1 MRDAKEQSMSET
13 PTASG
18 MAQGESGVGGDPL
31 DLVGAVGTDDDAM
44 PGPRDGAESGSAADD
59 TSTGESSAAGAA
71 DPAPES
77 GATLD
82 PQTMSVDPD
91 AGSDP
96 LDDDA
101 EGIRTPG
108 IGGSGSS
115 SDPMPDMS
123 GTSG

>member
-1 MRDAKEQSMSET
+1 MSET
-13 PTASG
+13 PQASG
-18 MAQGESGVGGDPL
+18 MSQGQSQPGGDPL
-31 DLVGAVGTDDDAM
+31 DLVGAVGTDDDVL
-44 PGPRDGAESGSAADD
+44 PGAPGGAEAGEASAED
-59 TSTGESSAAGAA
+59 TSTGGSGTAADA
-71 DPAPES
+71 DPAPDS

-82 PQTMSVDPD
+82 PQKMSVDPD

-96 LDDDA
+96 LDDDT
-101 EGIRTPG
+101 EGVRTSG

>member
-1 MRDAKEQSMSET
+1 MSET

-31 DLVGAVGTDDDAM
+31 DLVGATGTDDDVL
-44 PGPRDGAESGSAADD
+44 PGPPGGAEAGEATAED
-59 TSTGESSAAGAA
+59 TSTGGSGTAADA
-71 DPAPES
+71 DPAPDS

-82 PQTMSVDPD
+82 APRRNPD
-91 AGSDP
+91 ADAVSDP

-101 EGIRTPG
+101 EGIRTLG
-108 IGGSGSS
+108 IGDSGSS

-123 GTSG
+123 GTSD